1 MASNIREAELKI
13 SPTAERITE
22 LLAAISKLQNRYHE
36 FHQGQLGVPS
46 SLPGDYPHA
55 TWTILDALADLLV
68 SQGRP
73 DSIALALRINR
84 NTQSVDIIASKNQDV
99 PPDAVVH
106 LHQIWYFLRRLS
118 NRYWTIH
125 PHSTGE
131 TIGDREFRDVS
142 LQFAENCVKFSSKRL
157 KEIINSRFL
166 DIIDVSADVSDPDH
180 AVYGFRDSI
189 RAVQHM
195 LSRDE
200 NTFHDVDWRLLFFCL
215 REVEKATDRLYK
227 SDGLLLNHRKLWSLV
242 RTGWLSRVTSVWTS
256 YDNLMK
262 ATVSPEFRDL
272 FNLELNVHALLPETG
287 KLSSVARS
295 AKEWEDVLEAALAY
309 NNKYGDP
316 RHTESGVLDLN
327 RIEADAIYMAQERV
341 PREIVVHAETKLLA
355 AIEKTQQEQP
365 ELPKAFAYI
374 STTEFPCHGCD
385 CFSRAFN
392 ITHGTSWKTKRGYGA
407 ACPSWMFPSVLSR
420 RDDILK
426 ATYNMIA
433 TDWAAYYRGYLP
445 RPASSYSDS
454 PPQPPRGGAVLD
466 FYEEEAQDIMAKMTE
481 LRRDMEIR

>member
-1 MASNIREAELKI
+1 MGSNIREAELKI

-22 LLAAISKLQNRYHE
+22 LLAAISKLQNHYHE
-36 FHQGQLGVPS
+36 FYQGQLGVPS

-55 TWTILDALADLLV
+55 TSTILDALADLSV

-125 PHSTGE
+125 PH
-131 TIGDREFRDVS
+131 
-142 LQFAENCVKFSSKRL
+142 
-157 KEIINSRFL
+157 EIINSRFL
-166 DIIDVSADVSDPDH
+166 DVIDVSADILDPDH
-180 AVYGFRDSI
+180 AFYGFRDSI

-200 NTFHDVDWRLLFFCL
+200 NTFHDEDWRLLFFCL

-227 SDGLLLNHRKLWSLV
+227 SDGLLQNHRKLRSLV
-242 RTGWLSRVTSVWTS
+242 YTGWLSRVTSVWTS

-262 ATVSPEFRDL
+262 ATVSPVFHDL
-272 FNLELNVHALLPETG
+272 FSLELNIHALLPETG
-287 KLSSVARS
+287 KLSSVAQS
-295 AKEWEDVLEAALAY
+295 AKQWEDVLEAALAY
-309 NNKYGDP
+309 NNEYGDP
-316 RHTESGVLDLN
+316 RYTPSGVLDLN
-327 RIEADAIYMAQERV
+327 RIEADTIYMAQEGV

-407 ACPSWMFPSVLSR
+407 ACPSWMFPSVLST
-420 RDDILK
+420 RDDVLK

-454 PPQPPRGGAVLD
+454 PPQPPRGGDVLD
-466 FYEEEAQDIMAKMTE
+466 FYEEEAADIMAKMTE
-481 LRRDMEIR
+481 LRRDMEN